1 MKVTGMILRCT
12 FCILNGIRMSSD
24 MSKFEFSQ
32 SATDHNDFEI
42 FSVALIETTEY
53 IEFGPMVFP
62 IRLTPDHW
70 GGGEVA
76 TMAGFGQTAQEPIV
90 DNKQYLDMETMT
102 NADCRRFFSRLPFN
116 AVRIFDSNI
125 CLFHPQGRG
134 GCGGDSGASITV
146 NQISVGIASW
156 IGGPCEI
163 GTPDVFARTANYYY
177 WIRNVTEI
185 NRIEE

>member
-1 MKVTGMILRCT
+1 MDLC
-12 FCILNGIRMSSD
+12 D
-24 MSKFEFSQ
+24 
-32 SATDHNDFEI
+32 

-62 IRLTPDHW
+62 IRLTPDHF
-70 GGGEVA
+70 GGGVTA
-76 TMAGFGQTAQEPIV
+76 TMAGFGQTTQEPIV

-102 NADCRRFFSRLPFN
+102 NADCRRFYSRLPFN

-125 CLFHPQGRG
+125 CSFHPQGRG

-156 IGGPCEI
+156 IGGPCDV
-163 GTPDVFARTANYYY
+163 GSPDVFARTANYYY